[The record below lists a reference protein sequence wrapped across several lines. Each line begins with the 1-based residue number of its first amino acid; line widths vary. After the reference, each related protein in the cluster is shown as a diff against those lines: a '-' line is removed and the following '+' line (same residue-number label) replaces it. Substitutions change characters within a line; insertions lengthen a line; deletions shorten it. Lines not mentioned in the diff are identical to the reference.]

1 MPPIKGNSLDAS
13 TSPRRP
19 IPRSATTHDVRVT
32 LKPHFLRPSLL
43 RVGSLLAGF
52 LAGEFLTAAAA
63 TVSTTEAPGFQWT
76 AFFGPFHM
84 VVLHF
89 PIGFLTVAAVLEAWH
104 WWRRAPWAR
113 QANTVVLPLAALSAV
128 IAAALGW
135 MRAGAGEFDP
145 HLLNLHRWSGVGLA
159 ILTLLTALL
168 LPRPDR
174 GTPSPRH
181 VLRFHIAFGGALALL
196 GVAGHFGGSLTHGS
210 GFLTRSAPSFV
221 RKVLGET
228 SSSSG
233 TPVAKA
239 APTGAPTVGTG
250 PAATG
255 ESAYRTI
262 IQPALQQR
270 CYSCHGPEKQKG
282 KLRLDRRENALV
294 GGESGEPAIQPGD
307 VRKSRLLY
315 HLLVPREHD
324 DAMPPDGK
332 EPLTPE
338 QILAIS
344 RWIQQGAPFE

>member
-1 MPPIKGNSLDAS
+1 M
-13 TSPRRP
+13 
-19 IPRSATTHDVRVT
+19 T
-32 LKPHFLRPSLL
+32 LNPHFLCSSRL
-43 RVGSLLAGF
+43 RASALLAGF
-52 LAGEFLTAAAA
+52 LAADFLTAAA
-63 TVSTTEAPGFQWT
+63 TVSAPEAAGFQWA

-89 PIGFLTVAAVLEAWH
+89 PIGFLTGAAALEAWH
-104 WWRRAPWAR
+104 SWRRTLWAR
-113 QANTVVLPLAALSAV
+113 QANTVILPLAALSAV
-128 IAAALGW
+128 AAAGLGW
-135 MRAGAGEFDP
+135 VRAGGGEFDP

-159 ILTLLTALL
+159 FLTLLTAFL

-174 GTPSPRH
+174 GTPSRRRVFH
-181 VLRFHIAFGGALALL
+181 FHIAFGAALALL

-210 GFLTRSAPSFV
+210 GFLTHGAPTFV
-221 RKVLGET
+221 RQILGDAPA
-228 SSSSG
+228 SKS
-233 TPVAKA
+233 
-239 APTGAPTVGTG
+239 APTGAPSGGSFTNG
-250 PAATG
+250 TG
-255 ESAYRTI
+255 ESVYRTV

-282 KLRLDRRENALV
+282 KLRLDRREAALA

-307 VRKSRLLY
+307 LRKSRLLF

-338 QILAIS
+338 QIVAIS